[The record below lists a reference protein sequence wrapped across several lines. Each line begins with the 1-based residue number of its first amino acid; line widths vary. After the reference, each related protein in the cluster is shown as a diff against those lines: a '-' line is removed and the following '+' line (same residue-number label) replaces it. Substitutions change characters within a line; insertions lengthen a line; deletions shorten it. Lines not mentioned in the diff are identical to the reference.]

1 MQQKLDLAKEIICEL
16 ADGLEKKQQNIA
28 QKGQKIENIEYRLRD
43 MEKSGSQLLVK
54 VLGQEREWR
63 ETILEEIMAE
73 NFPEL
78 MRHYSQVLRILRNS
92 KQDF

>member
-1 MQQKLDLAKEIICEL
+1 
-16 ADGLEKKQQNIA
+16 
-28 QKGQKIENIEYRLRD
+28 
-43 MEKSGSQLLVK
+43 MEKSGSWLLVK

-63 ETILEEIMAE
+63 ETILEAIVAE